1 LQLEFKSLAKVLSG
15 QVCMA
20 SMEDS
25 GYSSWMIKAF
35 RMSTWIQSE
44 HKTHKINMQ
53 VTFELY
59 KLQERY

>member
-1 LQLEFKSLAKVLSG
+1 LQLEFESLAVVLSG
-15 QVCMA
+15 QVCIA

-25 GYSSWMIKAF
+25 GYSSWMIKACC
-35 RMSTWIQSE
+35 MSE
-44 HKTHKINMQ
+44 HKAHKNQ

>member
-1 LQLEFKSLAKVLSG
+1 LQLEFESLAKVLSG

-25 GYSSWMIKAF
+25 GYSSWMIKACC
-35 RMSTWIQSE
+35 MSTWIQPE
-44 HKTHKINMQ
+44 HKAHKNQ

-59 KLQERY
+59 KLQER

>member
-1 LQLEFKSLAKVLSG
+1 
-15 QVCMA
+15 MA

-25 GYSSWMIKAF
+25 GYNIRMIKACC
-35 RMSTWIQSE
+35 MSTWIQSE
-44 HKTHKINMQ
+44 HKAHKYQ

>member
-1 LQLEFKSLAKVLSG
+1 
-15 QVCMA
+15 MA

-25 GYSSWMIKAF
+25 GYSSWMIKAC

-44 HKTHKINMQ
+44 HKAHKNQ

-59 KLQERY
+59 KLQEAKLVK

>member
-1 LQLEFKSLAKVLSG
+1 
-15 QVCMA
+15 MA

-25 GYSSWMIKAF
+25 GYSSWMIKAC

-44 HKTHKINMQ
+44 HKAHSINQ

-59 KLQERY
+59 KLQETKQSKVSERVV